1 MQITKAGEYGT
12 LGLLALARRPFGD
25 VVMLDAIAQE
35 ESIPASFLGKIFQNL
50 AKAGLVRSARGS
62 GGGFALVKTAEEI
75 TVLAVI
81 EAIEGKIAF
90 QRCLEEK
97 PDCTHMGGCALCGL
111 FSEAQDRVKE
121 VFGRTT
127 IASLSKK
134 HTSFADH
141 QAEHGMTGPK
151 HQPGKPQ
158 PGSLLKL
165 SRSPQSI

>member
-1 MQITKAGEYGT
+1 MPSPKRKASPPVS
-12 LGLLALARRPFGD
+12 LGRFFKISPKPAWSGRR
-25 VVMLDAIAQE
+25 A
-35 ESIPASFLGKIFQNL
+35 
-50 AKAGLVRSARGS
+50 GS

-141 QAEHGMTGPK
+141 QAEHGLTGPK

-158 PGSLLKL
+158 PRSLLKL
-165 SRSPQSI
+165 SRIPQPI

>member
-12 LGLLALARRPFGD
+12 LGLLALARRPLGE

-35 ESIPASFLGKIFQNL
+35 EEIPVSFLGKIFQNL

-62 GGGFALVKTAEEI
+62 GGGFALLKAPEEI
-75 TVLAVI
+75 TVLSVI

-90 QRCLEEK
+90 QRCLEDK

-121 VFGRTT
+121 VFAKTT
-127 IASLSKK
+127 IAGLAKK
-134 HTSFADH
+134 HVPFVEH
-141 QAEHGMTGPK
+141 QAVHGLTGAK
-151 HQPGKPQ
+151 HQPGKPL
-158 PGSLLKL
+158 PEKLLKL
-165 SRSPQSI
+165 SRSPQTI